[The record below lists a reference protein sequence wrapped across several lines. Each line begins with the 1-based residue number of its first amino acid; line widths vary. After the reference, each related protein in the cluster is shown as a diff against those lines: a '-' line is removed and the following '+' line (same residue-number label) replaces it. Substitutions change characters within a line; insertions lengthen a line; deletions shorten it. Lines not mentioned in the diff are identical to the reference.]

1 MTELIN
7 QTAHVSNPKPGEGIG
22 RISRRRRET
31 TVAVQTAADRQAALP
46 ETQISGGVY
55 PSAGFIPDAD

>member
-1 MTELIN
+1 MTEPIK
-7 QTAHVSNPKPGEGIG
+7 QTQASKPGEGIG
-22 RISRRRRET
+22 RISRRRREA